1 MQIGS
6 QSFIYDLAKC
16 HINCVAE
23 AELIGD
29 VIAYF
34 TANATRKRSIQVGIL
49 SKTHNPKAKMRK
61 IWTLQ
66 SNPSLII
73 LWCPT
78 WKGRKKKRH
87 VNSELPQLP
96 NVGVPHSVEI
106 SQFFYPSDFCEI
118 NFRAQLERGTIC
130 QFLTHFTML
139 QKVSKCE
146 VKAWL
151 CWNLIILPRLT
162 AWNHILV
169 DSNCLK
175 MLFLAILEVLNF
187 DF

>member
-1 MQIGS
+1 
-6 QSFIYDLAKC
+6 
-16 HINCVAE
+16 
-23 AELIGD
+23 
-29 VIAYF
+29 
-34 TANATRKRSIQVGIL
+34 
-49 SKTHNPKAKMRK
+49 MRK

-151 CWNLIILPRLT
+151 CWNLIILPLLQFYVKL
-162 AWNHILV
+162 NFGEFK
-169 DSNCLK
+169 NGPK
-175 MLFLAILEVLNF
+175 MSFLAISETLNF
-187 DF
+187 EFLLNLGLESCSNLLKINI